1 MDSNIRE
8 YMDVKFGMFADQV
21 SDLTKQV
28 RQLAEAVIK
37 IATLEERQNSS
48 DHTTDRRL
56 IDIEERTE
64 ALEKQQTQFLI
75 DAAKN
80 RVYFIAGNFIATA
93 TSTALMAFIVK
104 QLIR

>member
-1 MDSNIRE
+1 MDNIRE

-37 IATLEERQNSS
+37 IATLEERQKTS

-56 IDIEERTE
+56 VDIEERIE
-64 ALEKQQTQFLI
+64 AVEQQQTKFLI

-80 RVYFIAGNFIATA
+80 QVYFVVGNFIATA
-93 TSTALMAFIVK
+93 AATALIAFVMK
-104 QLIR
+104 QLIK

>member
-1 MDSNIRE
+1 MDNIRE

-37 IATLEERQNSS
+37 IATLEERQKSS

-56 IDIEERTE
+56 VDMEERLE
-64 ALEKQQTQFLI
+64 AVEKQQTQFLI

-80 RVYFIAGNFIATA
+80 RIYFIASNFIATSTA
-93 TSTALMAFIVK
+93 TALMAFIVK
-104 QLIR
+104 QLVR